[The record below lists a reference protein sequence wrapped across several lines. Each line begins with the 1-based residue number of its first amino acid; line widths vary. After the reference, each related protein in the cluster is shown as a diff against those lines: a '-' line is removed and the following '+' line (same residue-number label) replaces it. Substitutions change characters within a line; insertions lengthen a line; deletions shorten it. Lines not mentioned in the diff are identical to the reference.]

1 MIRLSGMQILEV
13 LLDLVELVDAI
24 ISENI
29 GKNLD

>member
-13 LLDLVELVDAI
+13 LFDLVELVDAI

>member
-13 LLDLVELVDAI
+13 LFDLVEFVDAI
-24 ISENI
+24 IIENI